1 MRAGFAEIE
10 NSNRKLQDAGLRAK
24 FELRNRAN
32 FDRARSKT
40 KSTSTKESATI
51 EDDCVDLGLLLRL
64 EEKWEGCRK
73 TLMIMTQALREFFL
87 SEDIANFTI
96 KNDDS

>member
-1 MRAGFAEIE
+1 MRGGFAEIA

-32 FDRARSKT
+32 SDRARSKT
-40 KSTSTKESATI
+40 KRESVTI

-64 EEKWEGCRK
+64 EEKWQRCRK
-73 TLMIMTQALREFFL
+73 TLMP
-87 SEDIANFTI
+87 
-96 KNDDS
+96 